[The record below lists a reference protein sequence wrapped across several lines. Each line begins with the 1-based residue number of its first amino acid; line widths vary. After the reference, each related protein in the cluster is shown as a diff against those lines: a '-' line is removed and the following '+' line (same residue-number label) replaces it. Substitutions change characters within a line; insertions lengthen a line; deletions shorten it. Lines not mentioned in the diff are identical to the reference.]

1 MSDSAPVDYWDSC
14 VFLSLIDP
22 GSPRRD
28 EIRQCMDEASKG
40 ARRILTSTLTVT
52 EVAFLAEERHSG
64 LSNVA
69 MATINALWVP
79 PSPVTLINYHYG
91 IATQARDLI
100 REGMESSRT
109 LKPADA
115 IHLASALSLD
125 VTHLET
131 YNMEHFRR
139 WDGTGGIKVREPQAL
154 NSPLDF
160 GDQR

>member
-1 MSDSAPVDYWDSC
+1 MPDPVSVDYWDSC

-22 GSPRRD
+22 DSPRRA

-52 EVAFLAEERHSG
+52 EVAFLSEERHSG
-64 LSNVA
+64 LSSIGRN
-69 MATINALWVP
+69 TINALWVP
-79 PSPVTLINYHYG
+79 PSPVTLVNYHYG

-100 REGMESSRT
+100 RDGMASGKM

-115 IHLASALSLD
+115 IHLASALSLG
-125 VTHLET
+125 VTHFET
-131 YNMEHFRR
+131 YNIDDFRR